1 MGNTGKNFFFFL
13 GLFVHA
19 AVRGGTCALYCQ
31 HADQKEL
38 TRRQAFDL
46 DIEATHGQPGS
57 CWASPVNVDDV
68 FEDIWWIRGLGGEKL
83 PAASYALLSN
93 LKKGLFFAI
102 GEGSRNFVCFLKHP
116 WTNVF
121 VSDVWPAPAMYFRPC
136 CERCD
141 QRVGRSP

>member
-102 GEGSRNFVCFLKHP
+102 GEGSRNFVACFLH
-116 WTNVF
+116 
-121 VSDVWPAPAMYFRPC
+121 SSA
-136 CERCD
+136 
-141 QRVGRSP
+141 